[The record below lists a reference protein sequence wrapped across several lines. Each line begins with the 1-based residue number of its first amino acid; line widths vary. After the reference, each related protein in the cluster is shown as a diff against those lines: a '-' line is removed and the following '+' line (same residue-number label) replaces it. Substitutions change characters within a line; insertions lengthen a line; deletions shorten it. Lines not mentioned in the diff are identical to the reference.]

1 MYDPLTGSWL
11 SPDPLAHKYTSWS
24 PYAYCAGNPVNFVDP
39 DGKDW
44 YSYTTKDDSE
54 TKYAWTAATS
64 QAELANLGITG
75 TYLGKAV
82 VVFKGYY
89 DESLSVDGKLIGE
102 GAKAA
107 NVTVYGPNGES
118 DIQNYVGYTMSSDFN
133 TFGAID
139 NGIYNVSF
147 KENNPLNTIPKT
159 HVVNNGNP
167 VECLYGINNYYPH
180 PAAFSKTQKNAIY
193 IHRTNKNGFAGYNRK
208 TGGAVSVG
216 CLLINASDWI
226 MYEKQLNNVPYKLIL
241 NRK

>member
-1 MYDPLTGSWL
+1 MYDPLTSSWL
-11 SPDPLAHKYTSWS
+11 APDPLAHKYTSLS
-24 PYAYCAGNPVNFVDP
+24 PYVYCAANPVNFVDP

-107 NVTVYGPNGES
+107 NVIVYGPNGES
-118 DIQNYVGYTMSSDFN
+118 DIQNYVGYTMSSDP
-133 TFGAID
+133 TLFGVVD
-139 NGIYNVSF
+139 NGIYAIN
-147 KENNPLNTIPKT
+147 KT
-159 HVVNNGNP
+159 NQPGPFGSQWSVNNRGKVPALNGFNP
-167 VECLYGINNYYPH
+167 AYPNRD
-180 PAAFSKTQKNAIY
+180 PGYLDGVF
-193 IHRTNKNGFAGYNRK
+193 IHRNNNNGFSGTFYSKQKKRVAGI
-208 TGGAVSVG
+208 SEG
-216 CLLINASDWI
+216 CLIISSNDWDSFN
-226 MYEKQLNNVPYKLIL
+226 KQLLSVYELNMVIL
-241 NRK
+241 RH